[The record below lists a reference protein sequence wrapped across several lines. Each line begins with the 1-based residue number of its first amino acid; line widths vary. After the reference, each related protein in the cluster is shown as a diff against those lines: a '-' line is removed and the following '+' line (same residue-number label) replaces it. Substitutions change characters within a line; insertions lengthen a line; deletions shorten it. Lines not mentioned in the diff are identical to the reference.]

1 MHEQSNFSSLSRVLL
16 TAGSFVIVVAG
27 MRVASTILVPF
38 LLACFIAIICAP
50 ALYWMQEKK
59 IPQTISVVFLII
71 AILVVGFLLAVV
83 VGTSLNNFL
92 NALPEYE
99 VLIKERMAY
108 FVNLIESFNLKI
120 SSELLTQ
127 YINPENVMQM
137 AANIFTRLSNALT
150 NIFMIL
156 LTVIFL
162 LLELSGIRD
171 KMYRAFKV
179 PEDSVSYMDTFIG
192 SVNRYLSI
200 KTLLSFTTGV
210 VIYIFLEIV
219 GVDYPLLWGCLA
231 FLFNFVPNI
240 GSILAAIPPV
250 ILAFIQ
256 LGIVPT
262 LVTIIGYLVVNAT
275 IGNLIEPRFLGK
287 RLGLSTLVV
296 FLSLVFWG
304 WVLGPVGMLLSVPL
318 TMVVKIILENSSDS
332 KWIAIL
338 LGP

>member
-1 MHEQSNFSSLSRVLL
+1 MYEQTNFSSLSRVLL
-16 TAGSFVIVVAG
+16 TAGSFVLVVAG
-27 MRVASTILVPF
+27 MRIASPILVPF

-50 ALYWMQEKK
+50 ALYWMQEKNV
-59 IPQTISVVFLII
+59 PQFISILFIVFV
-71 AILVVGFLLAVV
+71 ILVFGSLLGVV
-83 VGTSLNNFL
+83 LGTSLNNFL
-92 NALPEYE
+92 NSLPEYE
-99 VLIKERMAY
+99 VLIMERMAY
-108 FVNLIESFNLKI
+108 IVNLIEGFDLKI
-120 SSELLTQ
+120 SSDLLTQ
-127 YINPENVMQM
+127 YLNPENIMQM

-156 LTVIFL
+156 LTVVFL
-162 LLELSGIRD
+162 LLEFSGIRD

-179 PEDSVSYMDTFIG
+179 PEDSVAYMDTFVG

-200 KTLLSFTTGV
+200 KTLLSLTTGV
-210 VIYIFLEIV
+210 LIYIFLKFV

-240 GSILAAIPPV
+240 GSIMAAIPPV

-256 LGIVPT
+256 LGTAPT
-262 LVTIIGYLVVNAT
+262 LVTIAGYLVVNTA
-275 IGNLIEPRFLGK
+275 IGNLIEPKLLGK

-318 TMVVKIILENSSDS
+318 TMVVKIVLENSEDT

>member
-1 MHEQSNFSSLSRVLL
+1 MHEQAYFSSLSRMLL
-16 TAGSFVIVVAG
+16 TAGSFVLVVAG
-27 MRVASTILVPF
+27 MRVASPILVPF

-59 IPQTISVVFLII
+59 IPQFISVIFLVLV
-71 AILVVGFLLAVV
+71 ILVVGFLLVAVL
-83 VGTSLNNFL
+83 GTSLNNFL
-92 NALPEYE
+92 NSLPEYE
-99 VLIKERMAY
+99 ALIMERMTY
-108 FVNLIESFNLKI
+108 FVNLIEGFNMKI
-120 SSELLTQ
+120 SSDLLTQ
-127 YINPENVMQM
+127 YFNPENVFQM

-156 LTVIFL
+156 LTIFFL

-171 KMYRAFKV
+171 KMYRAFTV
-179 PEDSVSYMDTFIG
+179 PEGSVTYMDAFVG

-200 KTLLSFTTGV
+200 KTLLSFSTGV
-210 VIYIFLEIV
+210 VIFIFLEFV

-240 GSILAAIPPV
+240 GSIMAAVPPV

-256 LGIVPT
+256 LGLAPT
-262 LVTIIGYLVVNAT
+262 LVTIIGYLVVNAV
-275 IGNLIEPRFLGK
+275 IGNLIEPRLLGK

-318 TMVVKIILENSSDS
+318 TMVVKIVLENSEDT